1 MQNLHPSNI
10 KVIFQRQSGHLA
22 MNPVVVALGFI
33 AGSTGH
39 NEVMNSI
46 MGNIVVL
53 NICKLDTY

>member
-1 MQNLHPSNI
+1 
-10 KVIFQRQSGHLA
+10 